1 MAHYSHRPDAYVS
14 SQQNYDDDFYWT
26 DSHCLALSVLAIPGV
41 DAKVAHQPLQELSDR
56 VDRVPVCICLAAHLG
71 KSIKIQ

>member
-1 MAHYSHRPDAYVS
+1 MAHYSRRPDAYVS

-26 DSHCLALSVLAIPGV
+26 DGHCLPLSLPSLGL
-41 DAKVAHQPLQELSDR
+41 DAKVDHQPFRQLSGK
-56 VDRVPVCICLAAHLG
+56 PVCICLAAHLG